1 MERRYYDYM
10 NPDVKAEPFNLTNR
24 ETLLIVDKV
33 EYVKLKTA
41 IANLVNHFHNNDHL
55 TKEMFEAILEADE

>member
-10 NPDVKAEPFNLTNR
+10 NPDVKAEPFNLINR
-24 ETLLIVDKV
+24 EALLIVDKV
-33 EYVKLKTA
+33 EYVKFKTA